1 MITMEGAVHML
12 SFITK
17 QDILNNID
25 QDIIK
30 RKVNVTKRNGN
41 SISLRPIVYN
51 CIRAIYYEIFD
62 YERVPSPDLT
72 MDRSFYWTG
81 PIGSTLHEKLQDLMG
96 LTNQYYT
103 ERLMTFRSFE
113 PLAIRSKCDGID
125 MRDPN
130 NIILYELKTK
140 NKIPSKPYK
149 EELLQNLLS
158 VFFFR
163 NECNLNIR
171 GSSMVY
177 VLRDDPYNINF
188 FNYDFFD
195 KTSPIYIDVID
206 ELSDTFDKVVDILTA
221 MKDKRAPSMDNKH
234 IKKFAYGRCQCNDC
248 VYRDVC
254 KHDDW

>member
-1 MITMEGAVHML
+1 ML

-17 QDILNNID
+17 QDILNQID

-30 RKVNVTKRNGN
+30 RKTNTTKRNGN

-51 CIRAIYYEIFD
+51 CIRSIYYEIFD
-62 YERVPSPDLT
+62 YDRVPSTDLT
-72 MDRSFYWTG
+72 ADRSFYWSG
-81 PIGSTLHEKLQDLMG
+81 PIGSALHERLQDLMG

-103 ERLMTFRSFE
+103 ERLMTFTSFA
-113 PLAIRSKCDGID
+113 PLSIRSKCDGID

-130 NIILYELKTK
+130 NIILYEIKTK
-140 NKIPSKPYK
+140 NKIPTKPYH

-206 ELSDTFDKVVDILTA
+206 ELSDTFDKVIDLLNA
-221 MKDKRAPSMDNKH
+221 MSNRCAPSINNKH
-234 IKKFAYGRCQCNDC
+234 IKKFAYGRYQCSDC
-248 VYRDVC
+248 VYRDAC

>member
-1 MITMEGAVHML
+1 ML

-17 QDILNNID
+17 QDILNQID

-30 RKVNVTKRNGN
+30 RKTNTTKRNGN

-51 CIRAIYYEIFD
+51 CIRSIYYEIFD
-62 YERVPSPDLT
+62 YDRVPSTDLT
-72 MDRSFYWTG
+72 VDRSFYWSG
-81 PIGSTLHEKLQDLMG
+81 PIGSTLHERLQDLMG

-103 ERLMTFRSFE
+103 ERLMTFTSFA
-113 PLAIRSKCDGID
+113 PLSIRSKCDGID

-130 NIILYELKTK
+130 NIILYEIKTK
-140 NKIPSKPYK
+140 NKIPTKPYH

-206 ELSDTFDKVVDILTA
+206 ELSDTFDKVIDLLNA
-221 MKDKRAPSMDNKH
+221 MSNRCAPSINNKH
-234 IKKFAYGRCQCNDC
+234 IKKFAYGRYQCSDC
-248 VYRDVC
+248 VYRDSC